1 MRVVVPFPPGGGIDV
16 MSRHVTQQLSGAFG
30 VQFIDDNRAGAG
42 GAIGTVNF
50 LTSPCVLLLM
60 FGLQA
65 PMSEMHSERQD
76 GIQSGLHA

>member
-16 MSRHVTQQLSGAFG
+16 MSRHVTQQLS
-30 VQFIDDNRAGAG
+30 